1 VELTG
6 VVFVRLL
13 QHNFTHIYG
22 IALRVYDM
30 HEVQPV
36 SGPSIQTDVA
46 GLLIDGCLK
55 HLLSQGIFNQEMV
68 ANYMFFESGETI
80 DPSS

>member
-13 QHNFTHIYG
+13 QHNFTNIYG
-22 IALRVYDM
+22 ITLRVYDM

-36 SGPSIQTDVA
+36 AGPSIQTDVA
-46 GLLIDGCLK
+46 GLLIDVCLK
-55 HLLSQGIFNQEMV
+55 HLLSQGIFNQELV
-68 ANYMFFESGETI
+68 AV
-80 DPSS
+80 